1 MARLFHIDTVSS
13 HLFVCFGRSSFFLT
27 GFYTLSLV
35 CLSLILK
42 FGVLVAIHP
51 PNQTL
56 RGLFVLACGVAGIA
70 GGGVSI
76 FFWQQAKYF
85 IGAWGGFSIGLWVQ
99 CLRNGGLIRPI
110 GFRWILY
117 IGTWASIEGSQNMF
131 SSFLGCGAVGFV
143 LCTIPKLH
151 YHILITGT
159 AITGASAFILGVDCF
174 TTAGLKEVCGGCML
188 SNVNDVWSSFTCTIW
203 ASLHCSPSFQACTFP
218 CHRQWK
224 WRWDL
229 LLPCH

>member
-1 MARLFHIDTVSS
+1 M
-13 HLFVCFGRSSFFLT
+13 CRSSFFLT
-27 GFYTLSLV
+27 GFYTLALV

-70 GGGVSI
+70 GGGVTI

-99 CLRNGGLIRPI
+99 CFSNGGLIRPI

-117 IGTWASIEGSQNMF
+117 IGACSVSLIKDWVVPGLLTSYLRVRSRRLRTLYNSQIALPRFNHWHGHHRCFGIYTWRGLLHNRRPEGGESWLN
-131 SSFLGCGAVGFV
+131 
-143 LCTIPKLH
+143 TIV
-151 YHILITGT
+151 YY
-159 AITGASAFILGVDCF
+159 
-174 TTAGLKEVCGGCML
+174 
-188 SNVNDVWSSFTCTIW
+188 
-203 ASLHCSPSFQACTFP
+203 
-218 CHRQWK
+218 
-224 WRWDL
+224 
-229 LLPCH
+229 